1 MNFTDMM
8 DIVEAGYAL
17 RSVVRDYYSLEYDG
31 KYGETYQFTDEEII
45 DAMGIYFKDD
55 VAWKNIHENGADS
68 QDAEAIRDIVVK
80 DIRNENVYI

>member
-31 KYGETYQFTDEEII
+31 KYGETYQFTDNEIVEAI
-45 DAMGIYFKDD
+45 GVYFKDD
-55 VAWKNIHENGADS
+55 IAWKNIHENGADS